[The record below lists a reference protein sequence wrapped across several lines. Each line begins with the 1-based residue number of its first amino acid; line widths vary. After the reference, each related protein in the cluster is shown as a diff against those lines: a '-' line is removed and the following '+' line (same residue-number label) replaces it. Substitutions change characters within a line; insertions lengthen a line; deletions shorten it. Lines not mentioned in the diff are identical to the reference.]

1 MPALKPIN
9 HASAVNPS
17 PQSDLAQ
24 ALRQFENPDPIEP
37 KNITQLTK
45 HRGLSKTKK
54 IILAIIVVVALI
66 LGLLTAGGVY
76 SLLLAKTLQAQASS
90 LQVTGKNAYTA
101 FKQQNLAQV
110 KTELASLD
118 TQLTEFNQT
127 YDKLGFWQA
136 VPVAR
141 SYYLD
146 GQEGLAAARDGLN
159 AATTMVA
166 AIEPYSDVLGFSGE
180 GSFTGGTA
188 EDRLKLILQTLEKVM
203 PQLDSIAADIKSAQ
217 DHLAQIDPNRYPENI
232 QGKPVRAT
240 IKQGQA
246 GMSTTYEALT
256 KYRPVLEQLSFM
268 AGGDGQRKH
277 YLVLFQNDN
286 ELRATGG
293 FLTAYALIYVENGK
307 VTPDKSDDIYEVD
320 KRLRNK
326 KPIPEALGRY
336 LTTEKQWNLRDMNIS
351 PDFKLSMDDF
361 FASYS
366 SIKGEP
372 TDIDGIIAIDTEFV
386 THLLQVLGPV
396 EVPGYGTF
404 SAEIDK
410 RCDCPQI
417 IYVLS
422 EIITKPT
429 PYLREDRKG
438 ILGPLM
444 RATLTKAYS
453 APRQQWPPL
462 FEGFFKD
469 MAARHLQFYF
479 IKPEAQQ
486 AMEMLGAAGRM
497 TPPDNTDFLAVVNAN
512 LGGAKSNLF
521 VTSELNQT
529 VTPPE
534 AGMITKT
541 IELVYKN
548 PRPADNCNL
557 EAGKLC
563 LNSTLRD
570 WTRIYMPRG
579 SQLVEANGFTAEPK
593 LYDENG
599 LSVVD
604 GFFILEPKGVAK
616 IRLTVK
622 VPYTDTAQYRYSF
635 WKQGGVTTTPITL
648 DVNGQQQKLELTQD
662 LTGQLEF

>member
-1 MPALKPIN
+1 MPELKPIA
-9 HASAVNPS
+9 HLPS
-17 PQSDLAQ
+17 DVTDSDTSIDTRLS
-24 ALRQFENPDPIEP
+24 RVMSSSDPIQA
-37 KNITQLTK
+37 KAK
-45 HRGLSKTKK
+45 KKSWSKRRK
-54 IILAIIVVVALI
+54 ILVGIGLI
-66 LGLLTAGGVY
+66 LTLIIGLLMAGGIY
-76 SLLLAKTLQAQASS
+76 SLMLAKTLQAQASS
-90 LQVTGKNAYTA
+90 LQVTAKSAYTA
-101 FKQQNLAQV
+101 FKQQNLVQV
-110 KTELASLD
+110 KTELTSLD
-118 TQLTEFNQT
+118 AQLTEFDRT
-127 YDKLGFWQA
+127 YAKLGFWQM

-146 GQEGLAAARDGLN
+146 GAEGLAAARDGLN
-159 AATTMVA
+159 AASTMVA

-180 GSFTGGTA
+180 GSFTGGSA
-188 EDRLKLILQTLEKVM
+188 EDRLKLIIQTLEKVM
-203 PQLDSIAADIKSAQ
+203 PQLDSIAQDIKSAQ
-217 DHLAQIDPNRYPENI
+217 GHLAKIDPNRYPEEI

-240 IKQGQA
+240 IKQSQA
-246 GMSTTYEALT
+246 GMATAYDALT
-256 KYRPVLEQLSFM
+256 KYRPVLEQLAFM

-351 PDFKLSMDDF
+351 PDFKTSMDTF
-361 FASYS
+361 FANYS
-366 SIKGEP
+366 TIQGEP
-372 TDIDGIIAIDTEFV
+372 SDIDGIIAIDTEFV

-422 EIITKPT
+422 EIITRPT

-462 FEGFFKD
+462 FEGFFQD

-479 IKPEAQQ
+479 VKPEAQQ

-497 TPPDNTDFLAVVNAN
+497 TAPENTDFLAVINSN

-521 VTSELNQT
+521 VTSEISQT

-534 AGMITKT
+534 NGMITKT
-541 IELVYKN
+541 LELVYKN

-570 WTRIYMPRG
+570 WTRVYLPQGTR
-579 SQLVEANGFTAEPK
+579 LVEANGFTTEPK

-599 LSVVD
+599 FSVVD
-604 GFFILEPKGVAK
+604 GFFVLEPKGVAK
-616 IRLTVK
+616 IRLTLE
-622 VPYTDTAQYRYSF
+622 VPYTDSAKYRYAF

-662 LTGQLEF
+662 LTGQLDF